1 MAGRRERLSAVC
13 ICSLLRLV
21 QRAPSPACLH
31 GLGGMAARSM
41 CAEDGEVRAVEKQ
54 GTCILSVAGRPVGG
68 PALAVTRRLCGARA
82 RERERRQ
89 VVAGAANWPA
99 SRPAGR
105 SMRACALLFH
115 RARLACA
122 AHPLM

>member
-1 MAGRRERLSAVC
+1 VRCIC